1 MNFQFGESDSSDQ
14 ATTGLDKKNNLHI
27 IENNETD
34 ESFYYE
40 HIEIETTTPMTQ
52 FIEQEEV
59 SSEHM
64 LVISTALTEESGSE
78 SILEYETD
86 PTTNPTQSI
95 TNTQPTIEETR
106 SQRITDSSLS
116 SLTKTPEKSE
126 LEEVSKVSNYT
137 VTTQV
142 S

>member
-116 SLTKTPEKSE
+116 SLTKSPEKSE